1 MMTQISL
8 NHNLSTITKVN
19 QISKKHQQQNKKIKK
34 KNHKL
39 YSHHLKCRKS
49 NVRISIPKVAP
60 NHHQIAIRS
69 RIIKDQILLQTP
81 YLIPL
86 LENLQMMKETV
97 NPTANLLSRTV
108 AAKIV

>member
-19 QISKKHQQQNKKIKK
+19 QISKKHQQQNKKIK
-34 KNHKL
+34 KL